1 MRSRRPLDL
10 VVAAIAGAGV
20 SLSAYVCPAGAAAS
34 PTVSGS
40 IVLASGGNGSPCV
53 FTVGYQWS
61 GITPHSVELDV
72 DAPNFT
78 AGTVV
83 VSGLHS
89 RSGNASAN
97 ITISDPNMVTYHGF
111 GQILDRNGSP
121 VSGTQVSSNLAN
133 PNQLIC

>member
-20 SLSAYVCPAGAAAS
+20 SLFSYVCPAGAAAP

-40 IVLASGGNGSPCV
+40 IVLVSGGNGSPCV
-53 FTVGYQWS
+53 FTVGYQWA
-61 GITPHSVELDV
+61 GITAHSVELDV

-78 AGTVV
+78 AGTLVMSGLQGRSGS
-83 VSGLHS
+83 VSG
-89 RSGNASAN
+89 N

-111 GQILDRNGSP
+111 GQILDRRGSP
-121 VSGTQVSSNLAN
+121 VSGTQVSSDLAGS
-133 PNQLIC
+133 NQLIC

>member
-1 MRSRRPLDL
+1 ML
-10 VVAAIAGAGV
+10 V
-20 SLSAYVCPAGAAAS
+20 
-34 PTVSGS
+34 
-40 IVLASGGNGSPCV
+40 SGGNGSPCV

-83 VSGLHS
+83 VNGLHS
-89 RSGNASAN
+89 RSGSVSEN
-97 ITISDPNMVTYHGF
+97 ITISDPNIVTYHGF

-121 VSGTQVSSNLAN
+121 VSGTQAFSNLAN
-133 PNQLIC
+133 SNQLIC

>member
-1 MRSRRPLDL
+1 MRSRWPWDL

-20 SLSAYVCPAGAAAS
+20 SLFTYVCPVGAAAS

-53 FTVGYQWS
+53 FTVGYQWA
-61 GITPHSVELDV
+61 GITAHSVEFDV

-78 AGTVV
+78 AGTLVM
-83 VSGLHS
+83 SGLQG
-89 RSGNASAN
+89 RSGSVTGN

-111 GQILDRNGSP
+111 GQILDRKGSP
-121 VSGTQVSSNLAN
+121 VSGTQVSSDLAGS
-133 PNQLIC
+133 NQLIC